1 MHSNPPQAPD
11 YAEHGRRG
19 AKPGIVLLW
28 IPLGAVAG
36 FVVAILLEMVI
47 GIFAGTMFSPSNP
60 GDPGAFTWLV
70 SLPGW
75 GAIAAAVIAPVMFV
89 LFASRGQR
97 K

>member
-11 YAEHGRRG
+11 YANHGHRG

-28 IPLGAVAG
+28 VPLGAVAG
-36 FVVAILLEMVI
+36 FVVAILLEMVV
-47 GIFAGTMFSPSNP
+47 GIFAGAIYSASNP
-60 GDPGAFTWLV
+60 GDPGAFMWLA

-75 GAIAAAVIAPVMFV
+75 GSIAGAVIAPVLYV
-89 LFASRGQR
+89 LFASRRGA